1 MVNILFFCYN
11 DNGGFMIIY
20 KLYIVCINFIYFFIK
35 LIPTNKKKIFF
46 LSRQSNKIS
55 LDYSMLINELN
66 KEYPDYKVVVMTNML
81 GKRLIDKIK
90 YIGIMIK
97 QMYHLATSK
106 TCVIDGYNPAISIL
120 KHKKKLKI
128 IQIWH
133 SLGAIK
139 KFGYQS
145 LDKEYGNSS
154 KIAHVMKM
162 HKNYDLIVT
171 GSKKMIPY
179 FSKAFNQPDY
189 KFINTG
195 LPRIDYLL
203 NESKNNKEKILKKYP
218 NLKKKKIILYV
229 PTFRKGESY
238 YIENLEKSVNKKK
251 YELIIKGHPLK
262 RTNNKY
268 DEFTSLELLSIADYV
283 ITDYSGISIEASV
296 LDVPLYF
303 YIYDLEDYDKKVG
316 ININFEKELK
326 EISFRDAKKII
337 ENIENDKYSY
347 KTFKRFKKD
356 YLDNIN
362 GDATKKLVQYIVG
375 DKNA

>member
-1 MVNILFFCYN
+1 
-11 DNGGFMIIY
+11 MIIY
-20 KLYIVCINFIYFFIK
+20 KLYIIFLNFIYLFFK
-35 LIPTNKKKIFF
+35 LLPINKKKIFF

-55 LDYSMLINELN
+55 LDYKMLINEIN
-66 KEYPDYKVVVMTNML
+66 KENSDYKIVVMTNML
-81 GKRLIDKIK
+81 GKKLLDKIK
-90 YIGIMIK
+90 YVGIMFR

-106 TCVIDGYNPAISIL
+106 TCVIDGYNPAVSIL

-145 LDKEYGNSS
+145 LDKEFGNSS

-162 HKNYDLIVT
+162 HNNYDLIVT

-179 FSKAFNQPDY
+179 FSEAFNQPAD

-195 LPRIDYLL
+195 LPRIDYLI
-203 NESKNNKEKILKKYP
+203 NKSKNNREKILKKYP
-218 NLKKKKIILYV
+218 ALKKKKIILYA
-229 PTFRKGESY
+229 PTFRKGEPY
-238 YIENLEKSVNKKK
+238 YIENLEKSVNKKN

-262 RTNNKY
+262 KTKNKY

-283 ITDYSGISIEASV
+283 ITDYSGISIESCA
-296 LDVPLYF
+296 LDIPLYF
-303 YIYDLEDYDKKVG
+303 YIYDIDEYDEKVG
-316 ININFEKELK
+316 VNIDYFKDYKDISFKDAKELIK
-326 EISFRDAKKII
+326 
-337 ENIENDKYSY
+337 NIEDNKYSY
-347 KTFKRFKKD
+347 ETLKKFKNY
-356 YLDNIN
+356 YLDNTN
-362 GDATKKLVQYIVG
+362 GDATKKLVEYIVG